1 MASSGDPL
9 LNEVAGDSPLPIPVQ
24 ARNRRLHG
32 GLLVFK
38 VAVVLDDYIFAGWR
52 SRQSFGVRGSFDL
65 RDCILPRVHRFDPT
79 CFAPGL
85 WGGRL
90 ERLRSRVR
98 ALCILSGVDDGQPRI
113 RGRLGELFRCLLGPE
128 SAGQGRGP
136 QQTAGG

>member
-9 LNEVAGDSPLPIPVQ
+9 RNEVAGDSPLPIPVQ
-24 ARNRRLHG
+24 AGNRRLHG
-32 GLLVFK
+32 GLLVFS

-65 RDCILPRVHRFDPT
+65 RDGILPRGP
-79 CFAPGL
+79 AGL
-85 WGGRL
+85 TQPALPLVFGDGRL

-98 ALCILSGVDDGQPRI
+98 ALGILSGVDDGQPRI
-113 RGRLGELFRCLLGPE
+113 RGRFGRAFPV